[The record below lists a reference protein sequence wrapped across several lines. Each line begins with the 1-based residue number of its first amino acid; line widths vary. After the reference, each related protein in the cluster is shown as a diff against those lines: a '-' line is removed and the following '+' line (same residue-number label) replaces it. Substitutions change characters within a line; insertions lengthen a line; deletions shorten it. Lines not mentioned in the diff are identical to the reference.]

1 MPSSTSPP
9 TGPAACSASPR
20 FVTLRPGLAVPL
32 GIYVIEFAVVDT
44 MLSLGFLAFA
54 VKGPNDMHLV
64 DATLWRW
71 NWSPPAKAVN
81 TASIVLLCLLGHPAL
96 ASLVRRGRAG
106 PQALVLP
113 PAPHRDVPRRGGPA
127 MNGEGALRVAGPVIL
142 MIGIGLVSGLVPL
155 INAEA
160 LLIAAVVQAQGRWP
174 AVVVAVAIGQSGA
187 KVLIYLAARDGRRL
201 LPTRWAHRPHTPARP
216 GTEARSPGC
225 RDATR
230 RWAPH
235 ADRVAELVRRPVA
248 GSALILASA
257 IGGIPPLAATS
268 VIAGASRMRLSL
280 FGTTCLTGRL
290 VRFTI
295 IAIPVA
301 GYLGS

>member
-1 MPSSTSPP
+1 M
-9 TGPAACSASPR
+9 
-20 FVTLRPGLAVPL
+20 
-32 GIYVIEFAVVDT
+32 
-44 MLSLGFLAFA
+44 
-54 VKGPNDMHLV
+54 
-64 DATLWRW
+64 
-71 NWSPPAKAVN
+71 
-81 TASIVLLCLLGHPAL
+81 
-96 ASLVRRGRAG
+96 
-106 PQALVLP
+106 
-113 PAPHRDVPRRGGPA
+113 
-127 MNGEGALRVAGPVIL
+127 
-142 MIGIGLVSGLVPL
+142 
-155 INAEA
+155 
-160 LLIAAVVQAQGRWP
+160 VQAQGTGRPWC
-174 AVVVAVAIGQSGA
+174 VAVAVGQSGA

-201 LPTRWAHRPHTPARP
+201 LPTRWAHRPHARAP
-216 GTEARSPGC
+216 GRQSPLTRLTRSP
-225 RDATR
+225 TR

-290 VRFTI
+290 VRFSI

>member
-1 MPSSTSPP
+1 
-9 TGPAACSASPR
+9 
-20 FVTLRPGLAVPL
+20 
-32 GIYVIEFAVVDT
+32 
-44 MLSLGFLAFA
+44 
-54 VKGPNDMHLV
+54 
-64 DATLWRW
+64 
-71 NWSPPAKAVN
+71 
-81 TASIVLLCLLGHPAL
+81 
-96 ASLVRRGRAG
+96 
-106 PQALVLP
+106 
-113 PAPHRDVPRRGGPA
+113 
-127 MNGEGALRVAGPVIL
+127 MNGEGAVRVAGPVIL
-142 MIGIGLVSGLVPL
+142 MICIGLVSGLVPL

-160 LLIAAVVQAQGRWP
+160 LLIAAVVHAQGRWP
-174 AVVVAVAIGQSGA
+174 AVVVAVAIGQSSA

-201 LPTRWAHRPHTPARP
+201 LPTRWAHRPQSPPTRH
-216 GTEARSPGC
+216 RSPLTRL
-225 RDATR
+225 RDVSR

-280 FGTTCLTGRL
+280 FGTTCLSGRL